1 MFNRFGGFSQCCHIF
16 SCNVMRCLF
25 LSLNVDGVFLHTTK
39 KFLLVIVF
47 LFCFLLF
54 CSFASQFYFF
64 VVFLVWFGFLQNKVQ
79 FGFTVAFF

>member
-1 MFNRFGGFSQCCHIF
+1 MLSHCFLECHEMFERL
-16 SCNVMRCLF
+16 VLF

-39 KFLLVIVF
+39 NFLLVIVF

-64 VVFLVWFGFLQNKVQ
+64 IVFLVWFGFLQNKVQ

>member
-1 MFNRFGGFSQCCHIF
+1 MLSHCFLECHEMFQRL
-16 SCNVMRCLF
+16 VLF

-39 KFLLVIVF
+39 KNFAYNCVF
-47 LFCFLLF
+47 ILFFTF

-64 VVFLVWFGFLQNKVQ
+64 VVFLVLFCVLQNKVQ

>member
-1 MFNRFGGFSQCCHIF
+1 MLTGFSYTQLK
-16 SCNVMRCLF
+16 N
-25 LSLNVDGVFLHTTK
+25 
-39 KFLLVIVF
+39 FLLVIVF
-47 LFCFLLF
+47 FCFLLF